1 MLESLWNHKFFATS
15 IIFFVLLLAM
25 GVHKRV
31 REPQT
36 YPFSKFNVNSDY
48 NIIKHKLNMN
58 NKFI

>member
-15 IIFFVLLLAM
+15 IISFVLLLVM

-36 YPFSKFNVNSDY
+36 YPFSKFTLNSDT
-48 NIIKHKLNMN
+48 I
-58 NKFI
+58 